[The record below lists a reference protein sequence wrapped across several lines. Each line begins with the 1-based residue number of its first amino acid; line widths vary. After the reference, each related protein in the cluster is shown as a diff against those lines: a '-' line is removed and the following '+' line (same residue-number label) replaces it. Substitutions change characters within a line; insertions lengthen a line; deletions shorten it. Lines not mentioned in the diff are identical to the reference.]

1 MNPIK
6 KITVIILVG
15 LTFSFLFS
23 AYSINKFDV
32 YEISTDDKHYHS
44 MIKGVNANH
53 WIKAKKIRDQLSQ
66 GKNYFETGEIYDRN
80 YLPSKIIL
88 LYSYFA
94 NDELVESQNNNKI
107 VTHNQ
112 EDNKIVTD
120 KKKIIFLIF
129 QSILYFLSLF
139 FFSLR
144 LLNLIKPIQVF
155 CVISFLS
162 LEPTLLQWHSSF
174 WSESIFLSLQLL
186 FFAMLLTNNL
196 KNRDLII
203 GGLVLGLMFLQRS
216 ATVYYIFPILIFLYF
231 VIKVHKFRK
240 ISFFLVSYLIV
251 ILFVGIHNLKRSGIF
266 YVAPLDQKV
275 AIQIYMMPNVM
286 SLSENIPISMSYEK
300 IDKEIRS
307 LKEKKNFKLDNED
320 ELIKYYKMIQNYS
333 YKYILQNP
341 IETTKFVF
349 KKSLHTAVL
358 DPVHVIYFHKF
369 EYKGKIRYLNSPE
382 HQFWIPIRIVY
393 SLVIYL
399 IALIGFFVLFNKDK
413 KIFLF
418 SFISIIYFFFILSW
432 LGNPRYFTPCLIYL
446 SIFFG
451 FGLDKLLEIL
461 RLKKV

>member
-1 MNPIK
+1 MSPIK
-6 KITVIILVG
+6 KISVIILIG
-15 LTFSFLFS
+15 LIFSFLFS

-32 YEISTDDKHYHS
+32 YEISTDDKHYHQ

-53 WIKAKKIRDQLSQ
+53 WIKAKKIKDQLSQ

-80 YLPSKIIL
+80 YLPSKIFL
-88 LYSYFA
+88 LYSYLTG
-94 NDELVESQNNNKI
+94 DELVESQNNNKI
-107 VTHNQ
+107 VT
-112 EDNKIVTD
+112 D
-120 KKKIIFLIF
+120 KKKIVFLIF
-129 QSILYFLSLF
+129 QSILYSLSLL

-144 LLNLIKPIQVF
+144 LLNLIKPMQVF
-155 CVISFLS
+155 CVIFFLS

-174 WSESIFLSLQLL
+174 WSESIFVSLQLL

-196 KNRDLII
+196 KSRDLII
-203 GGLVLGLMFLQRS
+203 GGLILGLMFLQRS

-231 VIKVHKFRK
+231 VIKVQKFKK

-251 ILFVGIHNLKRSGIF
+251 ILFVGIHNLKRSGVF
-266 YVAPLDQKV
+266 YVAPLDQKI

-286 SLSENIPISMSYEK
+286 SLSENIPTVTAIEK
-300 IDKEIRS
+300 INKEIQN
-307 LKEKKNFKLDNED
+307 LKDEKNFKLDNED
-320 ELIKYYKMIQNYS
+320 ELIEYYKMIQNYS
-333 YKYILQNP
+333 YKYIFQNA

-369 EYKGKIRYLNSPE
+369 EYKGKSRYLNSPE

-393 SLVIYL
+393 SLFIYL

-413 KIFLF
+413 KIFLL
-418 SFISIIYFFFILSW
+418 SFISITYFFFILSW
-432 LGNPRYFTPCLIYL
+432 LGNTRYFTPCLIYL

-451 FGLDKLLEIL
+451 LGLDKLLEIL
-461 RLKKV
+461 RFKKV

>member
-1 MNPIK
+1 MSPIK
-6 KITVIILVG
+6 KISVIILIG

-32 YEISTDDKHYHS
+32 YEISTDDKHYHQ

-53 WIKAKKIRDQLSQ
+53 WIKAKKIKDQLSQ

-80 YLPSKIIL
+80 YLPSKIFL
-88 LYSYFA
+88 LYSYLTG
-94 NDELVESQNNNKI
+94 DELVESQNNNKI
-107 VTHNQ
+107 VT
-112 EDNKIVTD
+112 D
-120 KKKIIFLIF
+120 KKKIVFLIF
-129 QSILYFLSLF
+129 QSILYSLSLF

-144 LLNLIKPIQVF
+144 LLNLIKPMQVF
-155 CVISFLS
+155 CVIFFLS

-174 WSESIFLSLQLL
+174 WSESIFVSLQLL

-203 GGLVLGLMFLQRS
+203 GGLILGLMFLQRS

-231 VIKVHKFRK
+231 VIKVQKFKK

-251 ILFVGIHNLKRSGIF
+251 ILFVGIHNLKRSGVF
-266 YVAPLDQKV
+266 YVAPLDQKI

-286 SLSENIPISMSYEK
+286 SLSENIPVVTAIEK
-300 IDKEIRS
+300 INKEIQN
-307 LKEKKNFKLDNED
+307 LKDEKNFKLDNED
-320 ELIKYYKMIQNYS
+320 ELIEYYKMIQNYS
-333 YKYILQNP
+333 YKYIFQNA

-369 EYKGKIRYLNSPE
+369 EYKGKSRYLNSPE

-393 SLVIYL
+393 SLFIYL

-413 KIFLF
+413 KIFLL
-418 SFISIIYFFFILSW
+418 SFISITYFFFILSW
-432 LGNPRYFTPCLIYL
+432 LGNTRYFTPCLIYL

-451 FGLDKLLEIL
+451 LGLDKLLEIL
-461 RLKKV
+461 RFKKV